1 MTKALIFQVSREEI
15 THDIVINPSAIVA
28 FEYCDEI
35 IRVYLNGGQV
45 ATIDYSIKN
54 YEMLKQA
61 IESLDGHIDM

>member
-28 FEYCDEI
+28 FEYYDEV
-35 IRVYLNGGQV
+35 IRVYLDGGHV
-45 ATIDYSIKN
+45 ANIDYSIKN

-61 IESLDGHIDM
+61 IESLDGHINM